1 MFWTKIEGK
10 AKKIV
15 ANITCNGTQLL
26 WIIGEDN
33 KVKHKKYNR
42 NFDKLTEWT
51 EIKNKDNQAIKA
63 LDISVNLDSNDIQ
76 TLFVVNDDNIM
87 QLKYDSNNVL
97 KEEVSIKN
105 TGDKKLVKISTAIN
119 ALDVSKTYA
128 LDQFNRLYKID
139 NIENNTTLSEPL
151 DNVTFKEI
159 SNGIDKSGSEFLWG
173 ITEGDNIFY
182 KNIKQKLNVETT
194 INPDVQNYINRQLNK
209 YANNQ
214 SLPTLTELKALETLK
229 DNQTAEQISEIPKM
243 LKDFKNQTKN
253 YVDFHKDY
261 ETNLQQLLDKHLD
274 VKKGINSKET
284 ELNEKKIL
292 DIKKQ
297 VDILKNQLS
306 YETSESGKG
315 IDLIKNKIDNGSFR
329 NLSNGRTI
337 NFKNDKSVVGQ
348 NDSGNDILS
357 EKHIKLLVNGKKEFL
372 DKETNK
378 FQIDP
383 ANKGDGCLGY
393 DMKDG
398 AIIRKDCEDNQDFNL
413 SFKIS
418 NVKNVED
425 YNNLLDKMP
434 KEWKTRVSE
443 YDKITYPFS
452 VIEPINNSGYC
463 VDYDDEEKLRVLP
476 CYNTQS
482 QRFKVNDYQI
492 KGLCKAD

>member
-1 MFWTKIEGK
+1 
-10 AKKIV
+10 
-15 ANITCNGTQLL
+15 
-26 WIIGEDN
+26 
-33 KVKHKKYNR
+33 
-42 NFDKLTEWT
+42 
-51 EIKNKDNQAIKA
+51 
-63 LDISVNLDSNDIQ
+63 
-76 TLFVVNDDNIM
+76 M

-105 TGDKKLVKISTAIN
+105 TGDNKLVKISTAIN
-119 ALDVSKTYA
+119 SLDVSKTYA

-182 KNIKQKLNVETT
+182 KNIRQKLNVETT

-261 ETNLQQLLDKHLD
+261 ETNLQQLLNKHLD

-297 VDILKNQLS
+297 VDILKNELS
-306 YETSESGKG
+306 YETSESGK
-315 IDLIKNKIDNGSFR
+315 K
-329 NLSNGRTI
+329 
-337 NFKNDKSVVGQ
+337 
-348 NDSGNDILS
+348 
-357 EKHIKLLVNGKKEFL
+357 
-372 DKETNK
+372 
-378 FQIDP
+378 
-383 ANKGDGCLGY
+383 
-393 DMKDG
+393 
-398 AIIRKDCEDNQDFNL
+398 
-413 SFKIS
+413 
-418 NVKNVED
+418 
-425 YNNLLDKMP
+425 
-434 KEWKTRVSE
+434 
-443 YDKITYPFS
+443 
-452 VIEPINNSGYC
+452 
-463 VDYDDEEKLRVLP
+463 
-476 CYNTQS
+476 
-482 QRFKVNDYQI
+482 
-492 KGLCKAD
+492 